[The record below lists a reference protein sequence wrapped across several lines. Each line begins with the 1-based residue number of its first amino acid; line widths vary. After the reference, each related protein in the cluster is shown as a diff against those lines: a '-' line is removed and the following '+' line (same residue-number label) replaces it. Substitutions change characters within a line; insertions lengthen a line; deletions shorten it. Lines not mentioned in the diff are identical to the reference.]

1 MTARTHRDFTEQIQ
15 EVTYELPYCLTQNA
29 KVKIYENPFCEMLK
43 ELEPRERTAQ
53 EVSFQWKDFNILT
66 NQAKQWHKPE

>member
-15 EVTYELPYCLTQNA
+15 EGTYELPYCLTQNA

-53 EVSFQWKDFNILT
+53 EVSF
-66 NQAKQWHKPE
+66 